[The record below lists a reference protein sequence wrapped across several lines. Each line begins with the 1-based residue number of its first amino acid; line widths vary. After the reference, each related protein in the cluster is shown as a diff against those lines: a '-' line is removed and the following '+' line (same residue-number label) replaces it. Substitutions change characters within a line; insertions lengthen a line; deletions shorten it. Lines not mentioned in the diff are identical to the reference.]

1 MATVAD
7 LHRELE
13 LERLA
18 DELGTNPDQL
28 DELSGVEA
36 DDLAHLRHQLASG
49 LVAHHAPVFDSFAH
63 ASNLVPAALAARIT
77 RHVIGPG
84 LAGRMASSMDGERA
98 ATIMGHLDTPF
109 LADACRTL
117 SAEAAAQ
124 LVPAIED
131 AQVVATSRELAARD
145 DHTTLGRFVDAID
158 DRRLRLV
165 LDALGAPRHLLLAGA
180 ATDSGSALDR
190 VIGLLEPPRR
200 AAVVSAAPD
209 HPAAAANVLV
219 RVSPASRALLLQA
232 TAAQDDTALV
242 TLLDGLAEAVRHS
255 PALQAAAS
263 SLPGPELAAAAA
275 LLDRSEALQRAI
287 GRLTM
292 AVIETEETS

>member
-7 LHRELE
+7 LRRQLE

-18 DELGTNPDQL
+18 EELSTTADQL
-28 DELSGVEA
+28 DGLSGVDA
-36 DDLAHLRHQLASG
+36 DDLAHLRHEFASG

-77 RHVIGPG
+77 RHVIGPA

-117 SAEAAAQ
+117 SAEAATQ
-124 LVPAIED
+124 LVPAISD
-131 AQVVATSRELAARD
+131 DQVVATSRELAARD

-165 LDALGAPRHLLLAGA
+165 LEALGAPRHLLLAGA
-180 ATDSGSALDR
+180 ATDTGAALDR
-190 VIGLLEPPRR
+190 VIGLLEPARR
-200 AAVVSAAPD
+200 AAIVTAAPD
-209 HPAAAANVLV
+209 HPEAAANVLV
-219 RVSPASRALLLQA
+219 RISPASRALLLQA
-232 TAAQDDTALV
+232 TADQDDDDLV
-242 TLLDGLAEAVRHS
+242 ALLDGLTEAMRDS
-255 PALQAAAS
+255 PPLRAAAS
-263 SLPGPELAAAAA
+263 SLPGQELAAAAA
-275 LLDRSEALQRAI
+275 LLDRSESLQRAI

-292 AVIETEETS
+292 AVIETEETP